1 MRIIDCFWEKDN
13 LGMSTCEITVFPD
26 DSLSETVLSD
36 LEQEYQYVVVKIPV
50 GNVAL
55 HLQLTQKGYYF
66 LESQLSVGLRLPV
79 GRGMGKFAE
88 KYMGRIALKKC
99 DTAKEQENIISLI
112 GDDTFET
119 DRIALDP
126 HFGRFTANKRYRNW
140 MQSTINAPGYEL
152 YQITIREKMVGFAYF
167 YTKEGKTDYLLA
179 GLFREYKFSGLGILV
194 PLSALVYAKDGGLSK
209 VSTSISSNN
218 FNVVRC
224 YLECGFV
231 IEKIN
236 YVFAKVK

>member
-1 MRIIDCFWEKDN
+1 MRIVDCFWEKDN
-13 LGMSTCEITVFPD
+13 LGLPTCEITVFPD
-26 DSLSETVLSD
+26 DSLSETALSD

-50 GNVAL
+50 GNVFF
-55 HLQLTQKGYYF
+55 HQQLTKRGYYF
-66 LESQLSVGLRLPV
+66 LESQLSVRLRLPI
-79 GRGMGKFAE
+79 GRGMGKMAE
-88 KYMGRIALKKC
+88 KYMGRVVLKKFE
-99 DTAKEQENIISLI
+99 TAKERDDIIGLI

-126 HFGRFTANKRYRNW
+126 HFGQITANKRYKNW
-140 MQSTINAPGYEL
+140 ILSTFNVPGYEL
-152 YQITIREKMVGFAYF
+152 YQITIREKSVGFAYF

-179 GLFREYKFSGLGILV
+179 GLFPEYKFSGLGILV
-194 PLSALVYAKDGGLSK
+194 PLSAIVYAKDKGLNK

-224 YLECGFV
+224 YLECGFE